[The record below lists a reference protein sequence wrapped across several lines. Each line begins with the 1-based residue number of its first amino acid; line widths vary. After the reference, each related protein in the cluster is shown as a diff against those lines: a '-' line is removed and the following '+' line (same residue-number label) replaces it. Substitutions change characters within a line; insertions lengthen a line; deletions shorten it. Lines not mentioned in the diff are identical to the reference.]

1 MKRIGTLNSLISQTI
16 SELGHTDKIVICDS
30 GLPIPGH
37 VRRIDLALKKGTPSF
52 METLMT
58 VMEEMQIETYYIAR
72 ETEPNNPDIHRQIQS
87 VMSGIEQQTLS
98 HEELK
103 LLTHQAKAVIRTG
116 ECTPYAN
123 IILESGVIF

>member
-1 MKRIGTLNSLISQTI
+1 MKKIGTLNSLLSQTI

-30 GLPIPGH
+30 GLSIPSH
-37 VRRIDLALKKGTPSF
+37 VRRIDLALKNGTPSF
-52 METLMT
+52 MDTLRT
-58 VMEEMQIETYYIAR
+58 VLEEMQVEKYYIAQ
-72 ETEPNNPDIHRQIQS
+72 ETRTRNPDIHRQIQTA
-87 VMSGIEQQTLS
+87 MSGIAESTLS

-123 IILESGVIF
+123 IVLESGVIF